1 MDKKYAVSQTALGGW
16 DIVLKFKLAN
26 GLGTQKIK
34 DPSDPSDLSDPSDQA
49 GVAAPS
55 TNSLTT
61 RAIAMYSCSVF
72 LAER

>member
-1 MDKKYAVSQTALGGW
+1 MDKKYAVSQSALGGW

-34 DPSDPSDLSDPSDQA
+34 DPSDPSDPSDQA
-49 GVAAPS
+49 GAAAPS

-61 RAIAMYSCSVF
+61 RAIAMD
-72 LAER
+72 

>member
-1 MDKKYAVSQTALGGW
+1 MDKKYAIRQTALGGR
-16 DIVLKFKLAN
+16 DIVLKFMLAN

-34 DPSDPSDLSDPSDQA
+34 DLSDPSDQA

-55 TNSLTT
+55 TISLIT
-61 RAIAMYSCSVF
+61 RVMAMCSCSVF